1 MLYGVCGG
9 GAWPYSDC
17 GFRITIFA
25 VDEYFQAL
33 ATRGEKSEILYK

>member
-25 VDEYFQAL
+25 VDGYFQAL
-33 ATRGEKSEILYK
+33 AIERREK